1 MMTNITGCRRIVGG
15 KGEGEALVSSQPIN
29 FLAMVEAK
37 SGRITDPK
45 HELYGRSLKDAVL
58 VFPNAIGSSVGAYV
72 FYSLKEAGTA
82 PRAIVCAKADITTA
96 SGCAI
101 ANIPVVD
108 LPEEMAKKSALS
120 SLLRPGSMI
129 RVDADAGQIIAT
141 V

>member
-1 MMTNITGCRRIVGG
+1 MITGCRRIVGG

-37 SGRITDPK
+37 SGRITDPR

-72 FYSLKEAGTA
+72 FYSLKEARTA
-82 PRAIVCAKADITTA
+82 PRAIVCIKADITTA

-108 LPEEMAKKSALS
+108 IPEEMVKKTP
-120 SLLRPGSMI
+120 SLPSLIKPGSRI
-129 RVDADAGQIIAT
+129 KVDADAGQIAAT